1 VLFLGWSVFP
11 LVLLYW
17 LENVIVGGFN
27 GAAAEVRR
35 RPHPLTPSPL
45 RERGNKR
52 CCSFSFGISS
62 VVRRILLADADAF
75 YVAVARAID
84 PEGAGRAPLLIV
96 GGSRESRGVVCSA
109 SYETRAFGVRSAMPI
124 ARALRLCPDAMCVP
138 VPMKECVKRSAEI
151 RQLLHRFA
159 PIVEGASIDE
169 WYLDL
174 TGTEGVYH
182 HEPLAATAERIRGGV
197 REATGL
203 TLSIGGGTNK
213 LIAKMAVARAK
224 PDGVLIV
231 EPGGEEAFVRSCTLA
246 EIPLVGPKF
255 QARLAARGLV
265 TVEDVFLY
273 DSATLRRTGGLSAR
287 EATWLWNRVHGVDE
301 AGVAHREVNRGLS
314 RDETFAKDLH
324 EDEDIERELL
334 RLVTRAAGDLRGGGL
349 TARTVTVRLRDWD
362 FRTRSAQRTMAEP
375 VVSDRVILRVA
386 RELLVTLRK
395 ARRVPAR
402 LVGVR
407 LSGLAAPQAEDQF
420 AFFRGASPD
429 ETERDRGLAQAIDRV
444 RGKFGQKSIVPGGIA
459 EGEQR

>member
-1 VLFLGWSVFP
+1 VAL
-11 LVLLYW
+11 
-17 LENVIVGGFN
+17 
-27 GAAAEVRR
+27 
-35 RPHPLTPSPL
+35 
-45 RERGNKR
+45 
-52 CCSFSFGISS
+52 
-62 VVRRILLADADAF
+62 RILLADADAF
-75 YVAVARAID
+75 YVAVARAVD

-151 RQLLHRFA
+151 RRLLHRFA

-182 HEPLAATAERIRGGV
+182 HEPLAATAERIRAGV
-197 REATGL
+197 RETTGL

-231 EPGGEEAFVRSCTLA
+231 APGGEEAFLRSCTLA

-255 QARLAARGLV
+255 QARLAASGLI
-265 TVEDVFLY
+265 TVEDVFPF
-273 DSATLRRTGGLSAR
+273 DISTLRQKAALSAR
-287 EATWLWNRVHGVDE
+287 EARWLWNRVHGVDD
-301 AGVAHREVNRGLS
+301 AVVAHREVNRGLS

-324 EDEDIERELL
+324 ADEDIERELL
-334 RLVTRAAGDLRGGGL
+334 RLVTRAAGDLRGDNL
-349 TARTVTVRLRDWD
+349 TARVVTVRLRDFD

-386 RELLVTLRK
+386 RELLATLRK

-407 LSGLAAPQAEDQF
+407 LSGLAAPKKEDQLTIF
-420 AFFRGASPD
+420 ATTDVP
-429 ETERDRGLAQAIDRV
+429 ETDRDRGLAHAIDRV
-444 RGKFGQKSIVPGGIA
+444 RDKFGTKSIVPGGIV
-459 EGEQR
+459 E